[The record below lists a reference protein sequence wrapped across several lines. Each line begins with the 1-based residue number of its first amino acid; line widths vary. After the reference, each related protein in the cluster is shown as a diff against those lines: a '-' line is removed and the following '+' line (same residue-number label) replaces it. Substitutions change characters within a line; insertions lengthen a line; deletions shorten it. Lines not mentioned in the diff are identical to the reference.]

1 MIQTILDIYNKKEID
16 LLYSEAID
24 LISLLDDNQLE
35 LFYSQNPEFEDIVS
49 GDFKNTIDRKNI
61 ISMLVNYITQK

>member
-49 GDFKNTIDRKNI
+49 GDFKNTIDLKNI
-61 ISMLVNYITQK
+61 ISMLVNYMEQK

>member
-24 LISLLDDNQLE
+24 LISLLDDN
-35 LFYSQNPEFEDIVS
+35 
-49 GDFKNTIDRKNI
+49 
-61 ISMLVNYITQK
+61 

>member
-49 GDFKNTIDRKNI
+49 GDFKNTIDLKNI

>member
-1 MIQTILDIYNKKEID
+1 MIQTILDIYNNKEID

-49 GDFKNTIDRKNI
+49 GDFKNTIDLKNI

>member
-1 MIQTILDIYNKKEID
+1 MIQTILDIYNKREID

-49 GDFKNTIDRKNI
+49 GDFKNTIDLKNI

>member
-49 GDFKNTIDRKNI
+49 GDFKNIIDLKNI

>member
-35 LFYSQNPEFEDIVS
+35 LFYSQNPEFENIVS
-49 GDFKNTIDRKNI
+49 GDFKNTIDLKNI

>member
-35 LFYSQNPEFEDIVS
+35 LFYSQNPEFEDIIS
-49 GDFKNTIDRKNI
+49 GDFKNTIDLKNI

>member
-35 LFYSQNPEFEDIVS
+35 LFYNQNPEFEDIVS
-49 GDFKNTIDRKNI
+49 GDFKNTIDLKNI